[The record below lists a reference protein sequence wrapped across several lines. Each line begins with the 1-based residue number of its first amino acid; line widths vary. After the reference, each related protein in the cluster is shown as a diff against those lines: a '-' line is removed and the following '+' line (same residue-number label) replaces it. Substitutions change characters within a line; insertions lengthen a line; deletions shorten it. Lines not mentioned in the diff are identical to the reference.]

1 MIKHDED
8 CPKQEREFPC
18 CEDQMCPCDRDAFEK
33 LQAELDA
40 TLMALNIEKQK
51 NARYREALEN
61 ASARSHEVSC
71 DWFNPNDDKCNC
83 ILSLIHKAL
92 KGE

>member
-1 MIKHDED
+1 MMI
-8 CPKQEREFPC
+8 CQICKQDHSDKNGIWC
-18 CEDQMCPCDRDAFEK
+18 KNIYWCDRSDSEILRDDF
-33 LQAELDA
+33 
-40 TLMALNIEKQK
+40 IEKIK
-51 NARYREALEN
+51 KLEAENARYREALEN